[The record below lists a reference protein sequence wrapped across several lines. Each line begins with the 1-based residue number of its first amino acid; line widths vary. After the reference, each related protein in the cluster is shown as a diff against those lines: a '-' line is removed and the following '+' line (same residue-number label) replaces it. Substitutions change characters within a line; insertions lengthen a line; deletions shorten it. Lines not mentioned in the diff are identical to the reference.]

1 MEEDNR
7 LDVANPSI
15 SIGGMGQSPHL
26 YSTGCGW
33 WVVLIYC
40 ERKILLSGDRWL
52 VLIWCEM
59 KTLLAGWL
67 TTLRP

>member
-1 MEEDNR
+1 MFGW
-7 LDVANPSI
+7 LWLVA
-15 SIGGMGQSPHL
+15 G
-26 YSTGCGW
+26 GW
-33 WVVLIYC
+33 WLMLIYC